1 MHTKQYWRE
10 RIQDTAALTLIII
23 VVYAIWIATP

>member
-10 RIQDTAALTLIII
+10 RIQDAAALTLIII
-23 VVYAIWIATP
+23 VIYAIWVATP